1 MADALAI
8 RHYTLK
14 VFPPPAGKRG
24 RGWFKGAAGS
34 RHLDALRGWAWGVA
48 VLPVVELVRGSPGLS
63 VASHSLCPLT
73 LLLLQ
78 VPLAPQKPPAP
89 VKPLAPPPTARRPRL
104 RQNCQHHCAPGPAW
118 IFSVPSRPAAA

>member
-1 MADALAI
+1 MQ
-8 RHYTLK
+8 
-14 VFPPPAGKRG
+14 
-24 RGWFKGAAGS
+24 GAAGS
-34 RHLDALRGWAWGVA
+34 RYPDALRGWAWGVA
-48 VLPVVELVRGSPGLS
+48 VLPMVELVRGSPGLS

-73 LLLLQ
+73 LLPLQ
-78 VPLAPQKPPAP
+78 VPLAPQNPLAPLKPQPPLAT